1 MYICIV
7 KLSEIEKKTLMEGF
21 KEMLD
26 TGRDYLIWQTIEIE
40 GTWEMPTAKHRV
52 FELRAT
58 ERFDIKKEKL

>member
-1 MYICIV
+1 M
-7 KLSEIEKKTLMEGF
+7 KLSEFEKKALMQGF

-40 GTWEMPTAKHRV
+40 GASEIEGILGMPTAKHRV

-58 ERFDIKKEKL
+58 ERFDIKK